1 MAEGDEVL
9 IVDSIDAHLAG
20 MRKLFDDAGYV
31 STAVASLS
39 DAHGLVE
46 RKFFPVALVDL
57 DVERP
62 SAGLDLVRFI
72 RDRSRQTAII
82 LLAGRRSYEGAIDA
96 FRLGV
101 ADVVLKQPDQ
111 VEHLK
116 RAVDLACDR
125 YRAGEGDEA
134 GLREMRAVLDESFRV
149 MLAMARDIYA
159 DVSVAADA
167 TFRPRVLIVDGDGD
181 LLQQLAQQIQG
192 KDWQVAAEMS
202 GGAALDKAGEHTFDV
217 VAARE
222 ELMDLTGTM
231 VIKSIQASRAET
243 IGLVYSAPGGEGR
256 IERIQ
261 EGRSVDVDRPFRG
274 AEHLVQKLT
283 HLADELGATQ
293 RDRRVIQAFRRDHED
308 YLRRYAA
315 LKTRL
320 DRLVG

>member
-31 STAVASLS
+31 CTAVPSLS
-39 DAHGLVE
+39 DAHGLIE

-62 SAGLDLVRFI
+62 GAGLDLVRFI

-82 LLAGRRSYEGAIDA
+82 LLAGRRSYEGAVDA

-231 VIKSIQASRAET
+231 VVKSIQASRAET

-261 EGRSVDVDRPFRG
+261 EGRSAEVDRPFRG
-274 AEHLVQKLT
+274 AEHLVEKLT